1 MASVIAKLERR
12 DFSRIALKRPARL
25 EADGARSACELQDV
39 SLRGALL
46 RVPRAF
52 AAPVGRAA
60 TLVILL
66 DHGAAA
72 IRMRGTVAHR
82 DEETLGLRCREV
94 DLEGLTH
101 LRRILEVNL
110 GEERLLQR
118 ELEALL
124 ASRAR

>member
-1 MASVIAKLERR
+1 MATVMEKAERR
-12 DFSRIALKRPARL
+12 DFSRIALKRPARV
-25 EADGARSACELQDV
+25 EADGAQAACELQDV
-39 SLRGALL
+39 SLRGALV
-46 RVPRAF
+46 RVSRTF
-52 AAPVGRAA
+52 AAPVGRPV

-82 DEETLGLRCREV
+82 DDATLGLRCRDV

-110 GEERLLQR
+110 GEERLLHR
-118 ELEALL
+118 ELEALV
-124 ASRAR
+124 ASRSR

>member
-1 MASVIAKLERR
+1 MATVIAKLERR

-25 EADGARSACELQDV
+25 EADGAQIACQLQDV
-39 SLRGALL
+39 SLRGALVRL
-46 RVPRAF
+46 PGAF
-52 AAPVGRAA
+52 AAAVGRPA

-82 DEETLGLRCREV
+82 DHDTLGLRCREV

>member
-1 MASVIAKLERR
+1 MATVIAKVERR

-25 EADGARSACELQDV
+25 ETGGAQAACELQDV
-39 SLRGALL
+39 SLRGALV
-46 RVPRAF
+46 RVHRDF
-52 AAPVGRAA
+52 AAPAGRPA

-82 DEETLGLRCREV
+82 DDETLGLRCREV